1 MKKEMYKMLTAALML
16 TISGGVVGSAADT
29 TLDTVYVNADRDKA
43 EDTVGTLPGG
53 FIKEEPSV
61 GLLGHQDVMD
71 APFAVSEV
79 SQKTIKA
86 FASPVNGVNEALAL
100 NPSVTIQSG
109 SLYQDIA
116 IRGFRTNGH
125 RQYVNGIPGLLCQE
139 NIPYYWVDSVSV
151 VSGPNIGVRGT
162 GLSEAIGGV
171 VDYTSKKAV
180 TNATDLKLAY
190 RGGSSFEEGVD
201 YQTRLGSDKKWGVRV
216 TTNNIHGDTAIDNE
230 KLEQQNIFVNID
242 HIAERSKTNFLF
254 GYNHTK
260 HYGGPYG
267 VSFDFKTVTDL
278 PSAPKGSNG
287 LKPDWSYNA
296 YENYIMAFNHEQ
308 KLSEHVTGF
317 VNAGYHKENWYG
329 YIDGSPK
336 VFNNNGDY
344 RISMSNFP
352 LFLVKTYLG
361 MGIKGDFNI
370 GKVKNEYMIGVDKS
384 WETYDIDNGNPSYS
398 WSGHGNIYQTNSWA
412 NPGDAH
418 WIPLHSDTTQM
429 EGWHVV
435 DTLKALDDKL
445 QVTLG
450 VHGHRATVN
459 QVGAT
464 SLKKSDAITPT
475 YAISYKFTPDFM
487 MYADHTE
494 SFGMGA
500 RVSTTSALDYVNK
513 GKMLD
518 PAKTKQ
524 NEVGFKVK
532 TGKFLNTL
540 AYFDIKQANAI
551 DVKLANGRWL
561 RALDG
566 EQENKGFEWAFTG
579 NINDRWDLIGGAMY
593 IDVKQTKTKNGAN
606 DGKPVDGIPHWTANV
621 GAIYHP
627 NSQWSII
634 GRGNYIGTAKINGN
648 TIKVPSS
655 FVFDL
660 GATYDTTF
668 GKTPVT
674 LQAMLYN
681 VAGKD
686 YWIPSG
692 SSSSLTVGGPRTFVF
707 SANFRF

>member
-1 MKKEMYKMLTAALML
+1 
-16 TISGGVVGSAADT
+16 
-29 TLDTVYVNADRDKA
+29 
-43 EDTVGTLPGG
+43 
-53 FIKEEPSV
+53 
-61 GLLGHQDVMD
+61 MD
-71 APFAVSEV
+71 APFTVSEV

-242 HIAERSKTNFLF
+242 HKAERSKTNFLF

-296 YENYIMAFNHEQ
+296 YENYIVAFNHEQ

-336 VFNNNGDY
+336 VLNNNGDY
-344 RISMSNFP
+344 QIKMSNLP
-352 LFLVKTYLG
+352 LFLVK
-361 MGIKGDFNI
+361 
-370 GKVKNEYMIGVDKS
+370 
-384 WETYDIDNGNPSYS
+384 
-398 WSGHGNIYQTNSWA
+398 
-412 NPGDAH
+412 
-418 WIPLHSDTTQM
+418 
-429 EGWHVV
+429 
-435 DTLKALDDKL
+435 
-445 QVTLG
+445 
-450 VHGHRATVN
+450 
-459 QVGAT
+459 
-464 SLKKSDAITPT
+464 
-475 YAISYKFTPDFM
+475 
-487 MYADHTE
+487 
-494 SFGMGA
+494 
-500 RVSTTSALDYVNK
+500 
-513 GKMLD
+513 
-518 PAKTKQ
+518 
-524 NEVGFKVK
+524 
-532 TGKFLNTL
+532 
-540 AYFDIKQANAI
+540 
-551 DVKLANGRWL
+551 
-561 RALDG
+561 
-566 EQENKGFEWAFTG
+566 
-579 NINDRWDLIGGAMY
+579 
-593 IDVKQTKTKNGAN
+593 
-606 DGKPVDGIPHWTANV
+606 
-621 GAIYHP
+621 
-627 NSQWSII
+627 
-634 GRGNYIGTAKINGN
+634 
-648 TIKVPSS
+648 
-655 FVFDL
+655 
-660 GATYDTTF
+660 
-668 GKTPVT
+668 
-674 LQAMLYN
+674 
-681 VAGKD
+681 
-686 YWIPSG
+686 
-692 SSSSLTVGGPRTFVF
+692 LT
-707 SANFRF
+707 

>member
-1 MKKEMYKMLTAALML
+1 
-16 TISGGVVGSAADT
+16 
-29 TLDTVYVNADRDKA
+29 
-43 EDTVGTLPGG
+43 
-53 FIKEEPSV
+53 
-61 GLLGHQDVMD
+61 MD

-190 RGGSSFEEGVD
+190 RGGSSFEEGVE

-267 VSFDFKTVTDL
+267 VSFDFTTVTDL

-308 KLSEHVTGF
+308 KLSEHVIGF

-329 YIDGSPK
+329 YIDGGPK
-336 VFNNNGDY
+336 VLNNNGDFK
-344 RISMSNFP
+344 ISVSNFP

-361 MGIKGDFNI
+361 MGIKGDFTI

-384 WETYDIDNGNPSYS
+384 WETYEIDNGNPNYS
-398 WSGHGNIYQTNSWA
+398 WKGFGNIYQTNSWA

-450 VHGHRATVN
+450 DHGHWTTVN
-459 QVGAT
+459 QVGET
-464 SLKKSDAITPT
+464 SLIKSEAITPT
-475 YAISYKFTPDFM
+475 YGISY
-487 MYADHTE
+487 
-494 SFGMGA
+494 
-500 RVSTTSALDYVNK
+500 
-513 GKMLD
+513 
-518 PAKTKQ
+518 
-524 NEVGFKVK
+524 
-532 TGKFLNTL
+532 
-540 AYFDIKQANAI
+540 
-551 DVKLANGRWL
+551 
-561 RALDG
+561 
-566 EQENKGFEWAFTG
+566 
-579 NINDRWDLIGGAMY
+579 
-593 IDVKQTKTKNGAN
+593 
-606 DGKPVDGIPHWTANV
+606 
-621 GAIYHP
+621 
-627 NSQWSII
+627 
-634 GRGNYIGTAKINGN
+634 
-648 TIKVPSS
+648 
-655 FVFDL
+655 
-660 GATYDTTF
+660 
-668 GKTPVT
+668 
-674 LQAMLYN
+674 
-681 VAGKD
+681 
-686 YWIPSG
+686 
-692 SSSSLTVGGPRTFVF
+692 
-707 SANFRF
+707 

>member
-1 MKKEMYKMLTAALML
+1 MYGDKERSEETA
-16 TISGGVVGSAADT
+16 
-29 TLDTVYVNADRDKA
+29 
-43 EDTVGTLPGG
+43 GTLPGG
-53 FIKEEPSV
+53 FVKSEPSI

-71 APFAVSEV
+71 APFTVSEV
-79 SQKTIKA
+79 SRKTINT
-86 FASPVNGVNEALAL
+86 FESPVNGVNEALSF
-100 NPSVTIQSG
+100 NPGVRIVSG
-109 SLYQDIA
+109 SLYQDIS

-171 VDYTSKKAV
+171 VDYKSKKAV
-180 TNATDLKLAY
+180 TSATDLKLAY

-201 YQTRLGSDKKWGVRV
+201 YQTRLGQEQKWGIRV
-216 TTNNIHGDTAIDNE
+216 TTNNVHGNTAIDNE

-242 HIAERSKTNFLF
+242 HKAERSNTNLLL

-260 HYGGPYG
+260 HYGGPYSVNLG
-267 VSFDFKTVTDL
+267 FKNLNNGDVTKGILTEL
-278 PSAPKGSNG
+278 PSAPSGSNG
-287 LKPDWSYNA
+287 LKPSWSYNE
-296 YENYIMAFNHEQ
+296 YENFIAAFNHEQ

-329 YIDGSPK
+329 YIDGSPRIL
-336 VFNNNGDY
+336 NNNGDY
-344 RISMSNFP
+344 KVGLSNFP
-352 LFLVKTYLG
+352 LFMVKTYLG
-361 MGIKGDFNI
+361 LGIKGDFNL
-370 GKVKNEYMIGVDKS
+370 GRVKNEYMVGVDKS
-384 WETYDIDNGNPSYS
+384 WETYDIDNGNPNWS
-398 WSGHGNIYQTNSWA
+398 WTGFGNIYRTNNWA

-418 WIPLHSDTTQM
+418 WTPLHSDTTQM
-429 EGWHVV
+429 IGWHVV

-459 QVGAT
+459 AVGDT

-500 RVSTTSALDYVNK
+500 RVSTDSTYNYVNK

-524 NEVGFKVK
+524 NEIGLKFK
-532 TGKFLNTL
+532 TGKFLNTF

-551 DVKLANGRWL
+551 DVTLANGRLL

-579 NINDRWDLIGGAMY
+579 NINNRWDLIGGAMY

-606 DGKPVDGIPHWTANV
+606 DGKPVDGIPHWSANI

-627 NSQWSII
+627 NSQWSVI
-634 GRGNYIGTAKINGN
+634 GRGTYIGDAKINGD
-648 TIKVPSS
+648 TISVPSS

-660 GATYDTTF
+660 GASYDTKF
-668 GKTPVT
+668 GETPVT
-674 LQAMLYN
+674 LKAMLYN

-686 YWIPSG
+686 YWIPNG
-692 SSSSLTVGGPRTFVF
+692 GSSSLTVGGPRTFVF